1 MKFQEKTGNYL
12 KSNNTTSKIMNNFI
26 IALIP
31 ILIKRNLNDINSLK
45 KSKCTECIEC
55 GLCSYICPA
64 KIELREYVKEAKN
77 KFRTEAK

>member
-31 ILIKRNLNDINSLK
+31 IIIYSFYKNGIMACKNNLHLI
-45 KSKCTECIEC
+45 
-55 GLCSYICPA
+55 
-64 KIELREYVKEAKN
+64 
-77 KFRTEAK
+77 